1 MCGIGAALALRA
13 DVGVGALRATVA
25 RLAERQQHRGPDGE
39 GVWDD
44 GRVCALSH
52 RRLAV
57 LDLSPAGAQP
67 MRDAGGRYTIS
78 YNGELYNFL
87 ALRSTL
93 EASGHRFRSR
103 CDTEV
108 LLAAWAEWGPACLAR
123 LDGMFAFALW
133 DAAEHRLVL
142 ARDRVGEKPLFY
154 AQLDGMLV
162 AASELRAIAALPGR
176 SWDLDGRA
184 VFDYLALR
192 YVPAPRT
199 VLEGVHALEPGT
211 LLQVDLDTAA
221 GAMHSAARRY
231 FAFDR
236 LVDPVTPAPEVQA
249 AALEDALV
257 HSIERRLVSDVPVG
271 AFLSSGVDS
280 SLVCA
285 LAARRL
291 KRELRT
297 FCAGFAGSETLED
310 ETAGARRIAQALGLP
325 HQSYR
330 LSSDDL
336 LAAAQ
341 RFGDWLDE
349 PNGDRSCVP
358 VYLLAREMR
367 REVTVAVSGD
377 GGDELFCGYP
387 RYAGFERARQASG
400 ATDALEAYVER
411 ALPVFPPSVLKPLFP
426 DEYAGWRSDF
436 LARYAP
442 VALRAGWNEAQRLS
456 VLDFHSYL
464 PGAVLAKVDRMSMRH
479 ALEVRTPFL
488 EPAVLELAAA
498 LPPEQCPA
506 QGLLKPVLRD
516 LLARHLDPTLVPA
529 AKTGFGM
536 PARFMQAHE
545 ALFRRMFDSACEVLR
560 ATPFFAA
567 RRAAFDALATAAPRN
582 INSQWA
588 FTVLGLWVDAVG
600 IGG

>member
-1 MCGIGAALALRA
+1 MCGIGAALALR
-13 DVGVGALRATVA
+13 DGRGIGALRAAVA
-25 RLAERQQHRGPDGE
+25 HLARAQAHRGPDGD
-39 GVWDD
+39 GHWDD
-44 GRVCALSH
+44 GDSCALSH

-67 MRDAGGRYTIS
+67 MSDPSARYTIS

-87 ALRSTL
+87 ELRAEL
-93 EASGHRFRSR
+93 EACGAVFRSR
-103 CDTEV
+103 SDTEV
-108 LLAAWAEWGPACLAR
+108 LLSAWAQWGPDCLAR

-133 DAAEHRLVL
+133 DRLEHSLVL

-154 AQLDGMLV
+154 TELNGMFV
-162 AASELRAIAALPGR
+162 AASELRALATLPGAAPR
-176 SWDLDGRA
+176 LDARG

-199 VLEGVHALEPGT
+199 VLEGIHALEPGT
-211 LLQVDLDTAA
+211 LMRIEPGGATAP
-221 GAMHSAARRY
+221 RPY
-231 FAFDR
+231 YAFDR
-236 LVDPVTPAPEVQA
+236 AVDPVVPPPEAQA
-249 AALEDALV
+249 EAVEDALTR
-257 HSIERRLVSDVPVG
+257 SIERRLLSDVPLG

-297 FCAGFAGSETLED
+297 FCAGFAGDETLGD
-310 ETAGARRIAQALGLP
+310 ETVAARAIAEALELP

-330 LSSDDL
+330 LSSADL

-341 RFGDWLDE
+341 DFGRWIDE

-358 VYLLAREMR
+358 VFLLAREMR

-387 RYAGFERARQASG
+387 RYAGFEALRQTLPPAE
-400 ATDALEAYVER
+400 ALEGYFER
-411 ALPVFPPSVLKPLFP
+411 ALPVFAPSLLKQLFP
-426 DEYAGWRSDF
+426 AEYAGWRDEF
-436 LARYAP
+436 LLRYAP

-456 VLDFHSYL
+456 VVDFHSYL

-488 EPAVLELAAA
+488 EPAVMALAAA
-498 LPPEQCPA
+498 LPPAQCPVRGA
-506 QGLLKPVLRD
+506 LKPVLRA
-516 LLARHLDPTLVPA
+516 LLARYLDPAQLAPG
-529 AKTGFGM
+529 KTGFGM
-536 PARFMQAHE
+536 PQGFMRAHQ
-545 ALFRRMFDSACEVLR
+545 ALFDRMFASACETLR
-560 ATPFFAA
+560 ASEFFAQ
-567 RRAAFDALATAAPRN
+567 RRAAFDALVAAAPGN

-588 FTVLGLWVDAVG
+588 LTVLGLWVDAVG
-600 IGG
+600 LRP